1 MNEVKKSKRT
11 NRFKIKC
18 LECNTI
24 IDSDHGNKHNKR
36 FRLNLLKKKKKH

>member
-18 LECNTI
+18 LESNKI
-24 IDSDHGNKHNKR
+24 MDSDHGNKHNKL
-36 FRLNLLKKKKKH
+36 FHLNLLIKKK